1 MLVSRAL
8 STYVVEVRNSRAK
21 ISATLISRMINPAIN
36 VGRHCNSEQVSTR
49 VESVEGIYYAC
60 LTGFVGVW
68 WHLMRGND
76 VQKGG
81 KC

>member
-36 VGRHCNSEQVSTR
+36 VGRHCNSEQV
-49 VESVEGIYYAC
+49 
-60 LTGFVGVW
+60 
-68 WHLMRGND
+68 
-76 VQKGG
+76 
-81 KC
+81 